1 MNGERDI
8 HKEHHLHLEQPIH
21 IGMRKVKSVL
31 AVFVGFCLW
40 QLIRLFIP
48 GLEVHP
54 IYIYIYGIIEMRETS
69 DKTINFG
76 LRRIKATFTAIAV
89 GLPLLIVSAAIQEKM
104 TNEILVVLIQLIT
117 ILLGV
122 TLALVA
128 ADAVGCKNFCG
139 LAAAIVVI
147 LIVSHTY
154 DEPIFYS
161 CLRAFE
167 TILGVFV
174 AWLIN
179 VKWFPYTGK
188 PAAASQ
194 EQPKEESA
202 KTESS
207 K

>member
-1 MNGERDI
+1 MNGEQGI
-8 HKEHHLHLEQPIH
+8 HKESHHLLEQPIH
-21 IGMRKVKSVL
+21 IGMRKAKSVL

-40 QLIRLFIP
+40 QVIRLAIP

-76 LRRIKATFTAIAV
+76 LRRIKATFTAIIV
-89 GLPLLIVSAAIQEKM
+89 GLPLLILSAHIQQMM
-104 TNEILVVLIQLIT
+104 TNETLIILVQLVT
-117 ILLGV
+117 ILIGV

-128 ADAVGCKNFCG
+128 ADSVGCKNFCG

-147 LIVSHTY
+147 LIVSHSY
-154 DEPIFYS
+154 DEPIIYS
-161 CLRAFE
+161 CLRASE

-188 PAAASQ
+188 PAATAPAATPAETPA
-194 EQPKEESA
+194 EQTK
-202 KTESS
+202 
-207 K
+207 

>member
-1 MNGERDI
+1 MSGEQSI
-8 HKEHHLHLEQPIH
+8 HKENHHLLEQPIH
-21 IGMRKVKSVL
+21 IGMRKAKSVL

-40 QLIRLFIP
+40 QMIRLAIP

-76 LRRIKATFTAIAV
+76 LRRIKATFTAIIV
-89 GLPLLIVSAAIQEKM
+89 GLPLLILSAHIQQMM
-104 TNEILVVLIQLIT
+104 TNETLIILVQLVT
-117 ILLGV
+117 ILIGV

-128 ADAVGCKNFCG
+128 ADSVGCKNFCG

-147 LIVSHTY
+147 LIVSHSY
-154 DEPIFYS
+154 DEPILYS
-161 CLRAFE
+161 CLRASE

-188 PAAASQ
+188 PAATAPAATPAETPA
-194 EQPKEESA
+194 EQTK
-202 KTESS
+202 
-207 K
+207 

>member
-1 MNGERDI
+1 MDGERGI
-8 HKEHHLHLEQPIH
+8 HLDHSIH
-21 IGMRKVKSVL
+21 IGMRKAKSVF

-40 QLIRLFIP
+40 QAIRLMIP

-76 LRRIKATFTAIAV
+76 LRRIKATFTAIGV
-89 GLPLLIVSAAIQEKM
+89 GLPLLLLSSKIQDM
-104 TNEILVVLIQLIT
+104 LTNETWIILIQLIT

-122 TLALVA
+122 TMALVA
-128 ADAVGCKNFCG
+128 AEAVGCKNFCG

-147 LIVSHTY
+147 LIVSHSY
-154 DEPIFYS
+154 DELILYS
-161 CLRAFE
+161 CLRASQ

-179 VKWFPYTGK
+179 VKWFPYSGTP
-188 PAAASQ
+188 PAA
-194 EQPKEESA
+194 
-202 KTESS
+202 TEPTPVENPAETPAELT

>member
-1 MNGERDI
+1 MNGEQDI

-21 IGMRKVKSVL
+21 IGMRKAKSVL

-40 QLIRLFIP
+40 QLIRLVIP

-76 LRRIKATFTAIAV
+76 LRRIKATFTAIIV
-89 GLPLLIVSAAIQEKM
+89 GLPLLILSAHIQEQVA
-104 TNEILVVLIQLIT
+104 NEGLVILIQLAT
-117 ILLGV
+117 ILIGV
-122 TLALVA
+122 TLALIA
-128 ADAVGCKNFCG
+128 ADSVGCKNFCG

-147 LIVSHTY
+147 LIVSHSH
-154 DEPIFYS
+154 DEPILYS

-179 VKWFPYTGK
+179 VRWFPYTGPK
-188 PAAASQ
+188 PTEPAPT
-194 EQPKEESA
+194 EQPK
-202 KTESS
+202 
-207 K
+207 

>member
-1 MNGERDI
+1 MGGERGFRF
-8 HKEHHLHLEQPIH
+8 ESLFH
-21 IGMRKVKSVL
+21 IGKRKIKSVL

-40 QLIRLFIP
+40 QVIRLAIP

-76 LRRIKATFTAIAV
+76 LRRIKATFTAITV
-89 GLPLLIVSAAIQEKM
+89 GLPLLLASAHIQRGM
-104 TNEILVVLIQLIT
+104 TNEMLITLVQLAT

-122 TLALVA
+122 TVALVV

-147 LIVSHTY
+147 MIVSHTY
-154 DEPIFYS
+154 DEPIVYS

-179 VKWFPYTGK
+179 VKWFPYSGK
-188 PAAASQ
+188 PAAVPQ
-194 EQPKEESA
+194 DQPKEEPA
-202 KTESS
+202 KAEPS

>member
-8 HKEHHLHLEQPIH
+8 HREHYLHLEQPIH

-40 QLIRLFIP
+40 QLIRLAIP
-48 GLEVHP
+48 GLEIHP

-76 LRRIKATFTAIAV
+76 MRRIKATFTAIIV
-89 GLPLLIVSAAIQEKM
+89 GLPLLILSAHIQEKIS
-104 TNEILVVLIQLIT
+104 NETLIVLIQLVT

-122 TLALVA
+122 ALALIA
-128 ADAVGCKNFCG
+128 ADSVGCKNFCG

-147 LIVSHTY
+147 LIVSHAD
-154 DEPIFYS
+154 DEPILYS

-179 VKWFPYTGK
+179 VKWFPYAGK
-188 PAAASQ
+188 ATAVPAETPTT
-194 EQPKEESA
+194 EQNK
-202 KTESS
+202 
-207 K
+207 